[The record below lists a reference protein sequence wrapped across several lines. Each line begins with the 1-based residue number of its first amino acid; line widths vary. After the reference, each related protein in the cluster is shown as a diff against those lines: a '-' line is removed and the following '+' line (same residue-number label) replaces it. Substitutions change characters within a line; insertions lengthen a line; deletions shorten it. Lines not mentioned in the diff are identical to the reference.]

1 MNVTLTGRFG
11 IAISTNTAQASTFAR
26 FENGNAVELGIV
38 AKPGMTR
45 MTYGVGTTGDPALTV
60 SEWVFRAVEE
70 DKNNIFRH

>member
-11 IAISTNTAQASTFAR
+11 IAVTTNTAQASTFAR

-38 AKPGMTR
+38 AKPGITR

-60 SEWVFRAVEE
+60 SEWVSRAIKE
-70 DKNNIFRH
+70 DAANIFRH